1 MSFVSYFARRV
12 AYSILILFGLS
23 ILTFVIAR
31 VMPGDPARMA
41 LGARAPKDVVLQW
54 REWMHLDD
62 PIYIQY
68 YYWMRDAVH
77 GDLGM
82 SLYTRRNVAIDI
94 KTFLPATM
102 ELVLFSGLLSA
113 TFGLLLGAISARY
126 KNSLIDNT
134 IRVSAYFSVAT
145 PQFVIA
151 IFLML
156 LFGYVLQVL
165 PTMGRLSEHI
175 SPPPIVTG
183 MMTVDSIIGL
193 DFRAFFDALKHLIMP
208 AIALAL
214 GPAAQE
220 ARITRSSMIDNAEK
234 DYVTAERCQGIPE
247 RVIALKYLL
256 KPSVIATVSIIGLQ
270 FAGSLGSA
278 FVVEVI
284 FGWPGLSSYGTDAML
299 NKDLNA
305 ISGVTLIIGLAFI
318 TMNLIVDV
326 IVAYLDPRIRLRE
339 EEE

>member
-12 AYSILILFGLS
+12 AHSILILFGLS

-31 VMPGDPARMA
+31 VMPGDAARMA
-41 LGARAPKDVVLQW
+41 LGARAPKDVVLKW
-54 REWMHLDD
+54 RQWMHLDD
-62 PIYIQY
+62 PLYIQY
-68 YYWMRDAVH
+68 YYWMRNAVH

-102 ELVLFSGLLSA
+102 ELILFSGTLSA
-113 TFGLLLGAISARY
+113 IFGLLLGAISARY
-126 KNSLIDNT
+126 KNSLIDNAV
-134 IRVSAYFSVAT
+134 RVEAYFAVAT
-145 PQFVIA
+145 PQFAVA
-151 IFLML
+151 IFSLL

-175 SPPPIVTG
+175 PPPPTVTG
-183 MMTVDSIIGL
+183 MMTVDSLIRL

-208 AIALAL
+208 GIALAL

-220 ARITRSSMIDNAEK
+220 ARVTRSSMLDNVEK

-247 RVIALKYLL
+247 RVINLKYLL

-270 FAGSLGSA
+270 FAGTLGSA
-278 FVVEVI
+278 FIVEVI

-305 ISGVTLIIGLAFI
+305 ISGVTLVIGVAFI

-339 EEE
+339 EE